1 MSTSNRTLSGRR
13 VVLTGASRGIGLA
26 VARRFLDEGAELLGV
41 GHTPSHLALA
51 RVELA
56 RFGPAL
62 QLMEADV
69 SIPESAESIRRAVEE
84 RWGALDLLINN
95 AAILVRSRSFEAER
109 PSDFSMT
116 LATNL
121 LAPHRLILALLPLL
135 RKGRLPRIINVSSG
149 AGGLANRGQD
159 FPSYRLSKLALN
171 RLTLMLADQLKDEV
185 SVLALDPGWV
195 KTEMGGDDAPEELEA
210 AVERTVAAALASP
223 SLTGTFLMGD
233 TEMPW

>member
-1 MSTSNRTLSGRR
+1 MLRGKR

-26 VARRFLDEGAELLGV
+26 VTRRFLEEGAEILGV
-41 GHTPSHLALA
+41 GRTPSSLAQARADLA
-51 RVELA
+51 S
-56 RFGPAL
+56 FGPAV
-62 QLMEADV
+62 QFVQADV
-69 SIPESAESIRRAVEE
+69 SRPESAEWIRRAVEE

-95 AAILVRSRSFEAER
+95 AAIMVRSRSFEAEG
-109 PSDFSMT
+109 PSDLAMT

-135 RKGRLPRIINVSSG
+135 KRGALPRIINVSSA
-149 AGGLANRGQD
+149 AGMLADRGSD

-171 RLTLMLADQLKDEV
+171 RLTLLLADQLKGEV

-195 KTEMGGDDAPEELEA
+195 KTEMGGDAAPEELDA
-210 AVERTVAAALASP
+210 AVKRTVAAAVASP
-223 SLTGTFLMGD
+223 TLTGKFLKGA

>member
-1 MSTSNRTLSGRR
+1 MSKRSGTLPGRR

-26 VARRFLDEGAELLGV
+26 VARRLLEERAEVLGV
-41 GHTPSHLALA
+41 GRTPSHLARA

-56 RFGPAL
+56 RFGSAL
-62 QLMEADV
+62 QLLHVDV
-69 SIPESAESIRRAVEE
+69 SRPESAESIRRAVEQ

-95 AAILVRSRSFEAER
+95 AAIMVRSRSFEAEG
-109 PSDFSMT
+109 PSDLAMT
-116 LATNL
+116 LATNF

-135 RKGRLPRIINVSSG
+135 RRGNLPRIINVSSA
-149 AGGLANRGQD
+149 AGMLADRGGD

-171 RLTLMLADQLKDEV
+171 RLTLMLADELRGEV

-210 AVERTVAAALASP
+210 AAERAVAAAVASP
-223 SLTGTFLMGD
+223 SLTGKFLKGA